1 MKSVVIVAAARS
13 PIGSFNGGLASFSAP
28 DLGAMAIREV
38 LKRGSVAPGQVDEV
52 IMGNVLTAGEGQA
65 PARQAAL
72 KAGLPEKTPSTTV
85 NKVCASGMKAVMYA
99 ANQWQELNGK
109 KIPNDELER
118 ISNRLAIEVDPAGIQ
133 WGNKRVFQLEPGE
146 GIEEVS
152 FDKIPHYYK
161 FKLQELIKKDGNTY
175 NKETATAKMREL
187 LRQPLIQGR

>member
-85 NKVCASGMKAVMYA
+85 NKVCASGMKAIMIA
-99 ANQWQELNGK
+99 AQSIGEPTTQMTLNTFHFAGVASK
-109 KIPNDELER
+109 
-118 ISNRLAIEVDPAGIQ
+118 SNVTRGVP
-133 WGNKRVFQLEPGE
+133 R
-146 GIEEVS
+146 IEEILSLSENPKNPSVTIY
-152 FDKIPHYYK
+152 IPK
-161 FKLQELIKKDGNTY
+161 DQEGS
-175 NKETATAKMREL
+175 RENA
-187 LRQPLIQGR
+187 